1 MIGGGDRAGLSPPAN
16 GRKIRV
22 IPGND
27 EERMAAKST
36 VTKLEIENEA
46 LRALSIKLGRIV
58 LTSAGLSSGESD
70 NIRMPIFEAL
80 GPDQIASA
88 LRELALEC
96 ERLVRIS
103 KQGDRAEEFEE
114 IGIEFADMAAKIEAA
129 FRLPGVAR

>member
-1 MIGGGDRAGLSPPAN
+1 
-16 GRKIRV
+16 
-22 IPGND
+22 
-27 EERMAAKST
+27 MAAKSAM
-36 VTKLEIENEA
+36 TKLKIENEA

-58 LTSAGLSSGESD
+58 LTGAEISSGESA
-70 NIRMPIFEAL
+70 NVRVPIFDAL

-103 KQGDRAEEFEE
+103 KQRDRAEEFEE

>member
-1 MIGGGDRAGLSPPAN
+1 MRVNVTLDSRGWLAGRHSEH
-16 GRKIRV
+16 
-22 IPGND
+22 D
-27 EERMAAKST
+27 EERMAAKSAM
-36 VTKLEIENEA
+36 TKLKIENEA

-58 LTSAGLSSGESD
+58 LTSADISSGESANTS

-88 LRELALEC
+88 LRDLALEY
-96 ERLVRIS
+96 ERLVRLS

>member
-1 MIGGGDRAGLSPPAN
+1 MELAKFPAN
-16 GRKIRV
+16 GPPEDHWN
-22 IPGND
+22 PGND
-27 EERMAAKST
+27 EGRMTAKSA

-58 LTSAGLSSGESD
+58 LTSAGMPSGESD
-70 NIRMPIFEAL
+70 NIRRPIIDAL

-96 ERLVRIS
+96 ERLVRLS

>member
-1 MIGGGDRAGLSPPAN
+1 MLAKPPAN
-16 GRKIRV
+16 GPPGDQWN
-22 IPGND
+22 PGND
-27 EERMAAKST
+27 EGRMAAKSA

-58 LTSAGLSSGESD
+58 LTSAGTSSGESD
-70 NIRMPIFEAL
+70 NIRRPIIEAL

-96 ERLVRIS
+96 ERLVRLS

-129 FRLPGVAR
+129 FRLPGVVR

>member
-1 MIGGGDRAGLSPPAN
+1 
-16 GRKIRV
+16 
-22 IPGND
+22 
-27 EERMAAKST
+27 MAAKST

-58 LTSAGLSSGESD
+58 LTSAGLSSDESD

>member
-1 MIGGGDRAGLSPPAN
+1 
-16 GRKIRV
+16 
-22 IPGND
+22 
-27 EERMAAKST
+27 MAATST

>member
-1 MIGGGDRAGLSPPAN
+1 MIVSGDRASLPA
-16 GRKIRV
+16 RRR
-22 IPGND
+22 PEDQREPSND
-27 EERMAAKST
+27 EGRMAAKPT

-58 LTSAGLSSGESD
+58 LTSAGIPSGESG

-88 LRELALEC
+88 LRELAVEY

>member
-1 MIGGGDRAGLSPPAN
+1 
-16 GRKIRV
+16 
-22 IPGND
+22 
-27 EERMAAKST
+27 MAATST

-58 LTSAGLSSGESD
+58 LTSAGLSSDESD

>member
-1 MIGGGDRAGLSPPAN
+1 
-16 GRKIRV
+16 
-22 IPGND
+22 
-27 EERMAAKST
+27 MAAKSAM
-36 VTKLEIENEA
+36 TKLKIENEA

-58 LTSAGLSSGESD
+58 LTGAEISSGESS
-70 NIRMPIFEAL
+70 NVRVSIFDAL

-103 KQGDRAEEFEE
+103 KQRDRAEEFEE